1 MERTNFLYESPKVE
15 LMELEIEQA
24 MLQGSGNENWEVT
37 EGIG

>member
-24 MLQGSGNENWEVT
+24 MLTGSGTENWDVT